1 MKLDLLILSDRK
13 QLEATYGAAITKSGM
28 APVWASDVDAVLHE
42 LQHRSFDAIA
52 IDFDSTSIDCI
63 KACSEIVSASL
74 LPVFALASQE
84 SEEVMLPLLGTQIS
98 GTFQIPTH
106 PQLLAERIRLTGSLI
121 GLLRDVQL
129 LTRQVPDLIPTEVSG
144 VAPSSDSL
152 PSPFV
157 VSSLGLDSFPSMD
170 EMERK
175 YTEYVLDCVGGN
187 RSQAARILGLS
198 RKTLWR
204 KLRGQE

>member
-1 MKLDLLILSDRK
+1 MGLAHVISVRLLGEQSKRTSVKLDLLILSDRK

-98 GTFQIPTH
+98 GTFQIP
-106 PQLLAERIRLTGSLI
+106 PIRSY
-121 GLLRDVQL
+121 
-129 LTRQVPDLIPTEVSG
+129 
-144 VAPSSDSL
+144 
-152 PSPFV
+152 SPNE
-157 VSSLGLDSFPSMD
+157 S
-170 EMERK
+170 
-175 YTEYVLDCVGGN
+175 
-187 RSQAARILGLS
+187 A
-198 RKTLWR
+198 
-204 KLRGQE
+204 